1 MPEIREREN
10 QGAKILAASGWGK
23 NTTFC
28 TFNWRDNSAK
38 GGALMPATKSFSNS
52 LKVLIKLKSLIR
64 AGFNYLKA
72 RLKHSRDKPHL
83 LSRVWEIQGQGGCT
97 CDWETSP
104 EQPQVGFEEALK
116 IHFHADCQSEHI
128 FRTGIRA
135 HV

>member
-83 LSRVWEIQGQGGCT
+83 WDKEAAPVIGKQVHS
-97 CDWETSP
+97 SP
-104 EQPQVGFEEALK
+104 RWVLK
-116 IHFHADCQSEHI
+116 RH
-128 FRTGIRA
+128 
-135 HV
+135 